1 MRATVVLALAALLAA
16 CGVKE
21 EVYKAKEL
29 EAQKNMKAYQDEA
42 QKSADLER
50 KLASVQGR
58 LGDLEKQFG
67 VVAGSKEQLEREKG
81 QLVAEKDRLTAEKA
95 VLEKKSAEYER
106 LAGSLKSQIA
116 AGQIEVSELK
126 GKLTVKLKDK
136 ILFASGSTA
145 IGREGKG
152 ALDNVAE
159 AFKDLKGRSVLVAGY
174 TDDVPTNPKSFPSNW
189 ELSTARAIA
198 VVKYLQSKG
207 VDPVMLG
214 AAGFSEY
221 RPVAA
226 NETPEGRS
234 QNRRIEIAL
243 TPADYT
249 PPAGETRR

>member
-1 MRATVVLALAALLAA
+1 MRATVVLAVALLLAA

-21 EVYKAKEL
+21 DVYKAKEL
-29 EAQKNMKAYQDEA
+29 EAQKNMKMYQDEA
-42 QKSADLER
+42 QKSADLEK

-58 LGDLEKQFG
+58 LGDLERQYG
-67 VVAGSKEQLEREKG
+67 VEKG

-95 VLEKKSAEYER
+95 ALEQKSAEYER
-106 LAGSLKSQIA
+106 LAGSLKGQIA

-145 IGREGKG
+145 IGKDGKA

-159 AFKDLKGRSVLVAGY
+159 AFKDLKGRNVVVAGY
-174 TDDVPTNPKSFPSNW
+174 TDDVPTNRKAFPSNW

-214 AAGFSEY
+214 AVGFSEY

-226 NETPEGRS
+226 NDTPEGRS
-234 QNRRIEIAL
+234 LNRRIEIAL
-243 TPADYT
+243 TAADYT
-249 PPAGETRR
+249 PPEVDTPRR